1 VATKVI
7 EVDERTHALLVAM
20 AARGGVSVDQCVAR
34 LAGARPGRSAVERE
48 AVGRR
53 TEEYLREQFGV
64 VITAEERAA
73 FRVRH
78 DALMAEVDARFVRQ
92 RATA

>member
-1 VATKVI
+1 MATKVI

-34 LAGARPGRSAVERE
+34 LVGARPGRSAAERD

>member
-7 EVDERTHALLVAM
+7 EVDERTHALLVAL
-20 AARGGVSVDQCVAR
+20 AARRGVSVDQCVAQ
-34 LAGARPGRSAVERE
+34 LMGARRRRSAAERD

-53 TEEYLREQFGV
+53 TEEYLREHFGV
-64 VITAEERAA
+64 VVTAEERAA
-73 FRVRH
+73 FQVRH
-78 DALMAEVDARFVRQ
+78 DALIAEVDARYARQ

>member
-7 EVDERTHALLVAM
+7 EVDERTHALLVAL
-20 AARGGVSVDQCVAR
+20 AAGRGVSVDQCVAQ
-34 LAGARPGRSAVERE
+34 LVGARPGRTEAERD

-78 DALMAEVDARFVRQ
+78 DALIAEVDARYARQ